1 MKSLIK
7 KQFIKYCFYGTI
19 AGLIEIVLFTILYNY
34 AKLPLFVS
42 NTIAFI
48 ISVLFSYYV
57 NSKYV
62 FKRTFLTRRKA
73 IKQFN
78 IFILSRIAGI
88 FFDSSILYFCIHFI
102 SMPNLIAKTIS
113 CTSTALINYL
123 IGKHIFK
130 A

>member
-7 KQFIKYCFYGTI
+7 KQFVIYCFFGTI

-42 NTIAFI
+42 NTLAFI

-62 FKRTFLTRRKA
+62 FKTIFRTKRMI

-78 IFILSRIAGI
+78 VFLMTRIGGIFI
-88 FFDSSILYFCIHFI
+88 DSSILYLFVNII
-102 SMPNLIAKTIS
+102 AVPNLLAKTIS
-113 CTSTALINYL
+113 CASTTVINYY
-123 IGKHIFK
+123 IGKLVFK
-130 A
+130 